1 MYLPVP
7 SEQLAPLLAAFLEV
21 EEEASRERGARPKPI
36 EVAFGVGDVPTSRVL
51 LPVEGLAFT
60 VRNVFDH
67 RVHAETGRIV
77 PGPRVRERRF
87 RFDFDSH
94 VLRERRERGW
104 ATIVQAPCASD
115 VIAFI
120 AALDHPVGVA

>member
-1 MYLPVP
+1 V
-7 SEQLAPLLAAFLEV
+7 S
-21 EEEASRERGARPKPI
+21 
-36 EVAFGVGDVPTSRVL
+36 TSRVL

-94 VLRERRERGW
+94 VLRERGW

-115 VIAFI
+115 VIAII
-120 AALDHPVGVA
+120 AALERSVGVA